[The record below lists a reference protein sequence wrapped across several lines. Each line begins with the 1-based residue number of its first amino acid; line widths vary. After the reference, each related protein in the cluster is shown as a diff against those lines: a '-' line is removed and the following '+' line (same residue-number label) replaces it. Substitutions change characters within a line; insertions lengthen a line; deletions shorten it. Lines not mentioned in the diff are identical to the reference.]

1 MKFGD
6 YLRQIREKNG
16 WTQPEAA
23 ARAEIEQSYLSKL
36 ETGKSY
42 PSEDIFSRLV
52 RAYDMDVAD
61 MSNAVFSAELDKLRD
76 VAQVRSVV
84 LARQKGET
92 RFMRGWLI
100 AGLALVMV
108 GSGLLGMAISLPD
121 DFEATFRYRSAGVI
135 KEGESPALYDF
146 VSAGDANLL
155 ADPAWDHILVETIDP
170 DNISSDSGL
179 IMEERIPEGEELSTI
194 IIEEGDP
201 ALLGRLDYR
210 FRSLTENNGDIFIEK
225 VEGGYRK
232 YTLFDVK
239 ETRSPMLISLH
250 FSFGFM
256 CLFGG
261 IACFYIAR
269 RWR

>member
-23 ARAEIEQSYLSKL
+23 ARADIEQSYLSKL

-52 RAYDMDVAD
+52 RAYSMDVTD

-76 VAQVRSVV
+76 VAEVRNVV
-84 LARQKGET
+84 LARQRGET
-92 RFMRGWLI
+92 RFMRGWLL
-100 AGLALVMV
+100 AGLALVMI

-135 KEGESPALYDF
+135 KEGESPTLYDF
-146 VSAGDANLL
+146 VSMGDAALL
-155 ADPAWDHILVETIDP
+155 ADPAWDHILVESIDHENASSEP
-170 DNISSDSGL
+170 DL
-179 IMEERIPEGEELSTI
+179 ILEE
-194 IIEEGDP
+194 IIEEGDEFGGTVISGDDS
-201 ALLGRLDYR
+201 ALLSRLDYR
-210 FRSLTENNGDIFIEK
+210 FRSLTENHGDIFIEK
-225 VEGGYRK
+225 VEDGYRK